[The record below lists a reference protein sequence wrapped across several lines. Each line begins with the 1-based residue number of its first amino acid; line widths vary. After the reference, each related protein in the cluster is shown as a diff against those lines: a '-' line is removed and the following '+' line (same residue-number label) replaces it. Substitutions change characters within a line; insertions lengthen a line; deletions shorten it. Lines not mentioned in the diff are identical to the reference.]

1 MTRVN
6 TLTEIWN
13 TYNDNIVNE
22 KVSARDKAAK
32 SGNMK
37 GGLPG
42 TKPGKGPV
50 DMNSKEAQ
58 DIQNKETTE
67 IDEIEGLK
75 EPIDP
80 ITAKDDNAYNVD
92 NYSDEKYNKKL
103 KKKVK
108 ESINNYMKSTFD
120 KLFEN
125 VMNEE
130 MGEEHQELEA
140 LGVDVD
146 GDGDID
152 VEASEE
158 VTVTLGAEHVKALK
172 EILAQIEPDD
182 EADDDDAEDME
193 HEDMEHEDGEG
204 YEMEEDEEDDDE
216 DEDDDDETH
225 KEAVDAEDHGHSL
238 VNQKGGNPTPISSG
252 SNVVKGVVSSKAKKD
267 KGGKNSKPSI
277 THSSTEEEGHALVN
291 QKKGNPDKISAGS
304 NKVGGLVVGADLFGD
319 N

>member
-6 TLTEIWN
+6 TLTEIWK
-13 TYNDNIVNE
+13 TYSDTVVNE
-22 KVSARDKAAK
+22 NVPGLSTAK
-32 SGNMK
+32 QGS
-37 GGLPG
+37 
-42 TKPGKGPV
+42 KPGKKPIPAAEIKKGFRDEKSTGPE
-50 DMNSKEAQ
+50 NAEGFK
-58 DIQNKETTE
+58 TT
-67 IDEIEGLK
+67 
-75 EPIDP
+75 IDP
-80 ITAKDDNAYNVD
+80 KQSKVKDELYDSE
-92 NYSDEKYNKKL
+92 NYSSEKYNKKL
-103 KKKVK
+103 KKKMK

-204 YEMEEDEEDDDE
+204 YEMEEDEEDDDDDE
-216 DEDDDDETH
+216 DEDDDKTH
-225 KEAVDAEDHGHSL
+225 KEAIDAEDHGHSL

-252 SNVVKGVVSSKAKKD
+252 SNVVKSVVSSKAKKG

-304 NKVGGLVVGADLFGD
+304 NKVSGLVVGADLFGD